1 MDGNKRIKKGKMI
14 DTGMDTMLRTTGFDE
29 NFEVDES

>member
-1 MDGNKRIKKGKMI
+1 MLILNHWENFG
-14 DTGMDTMLRTTGFDE
+14 GMDTMLRTTGFDE